1 MSASPAMCGRA
12 RRQLHR
18 KSLVVGIVILA
29 IVAALLG
36 IPAVFAQSSSGVM
49 GGMIAVLLF
58 TSTFWIVALVLVIVG
73 VLGEVKARRI
83 NREDWATATALA
95 EHAEELLRQPSGAAY
110 TSGAV
115 IRMDP
120 HRVLEV
126 ERHFDEKTAGEARGT
141 LMHQFSMFGQSFGV
155 GYAVGNR
162 TSVGSSV
169 HSGAIRGMSDVHLA
183 LSSTTRH
190 DLMGDALFAL
200 FETRDSSGAAD
211 TLRVTALS
219 NGAVL
224 EWINGLVEQ
233 TAQQFGLDTHSGV
246 TVRSYAQRLAAH
258 FAPADVSYLS
268 DRLHLALAQDKRGE
282 QTPVIAVDG
291 VRSGRGAVV
300 ATSARIGDADDL
312 RIFPTAF
319 PAMWGHA
326 VGGALTAAS
335 APAQIGT

>member
-1 MSASPAMCGRA
+1 MCGRA
-12 RRQLHR
+12 RRHLHR
-18 KSLVVGIVILA
+18 KSLIVGIVLLA
-29 IVAALLG
+29 FVAALLLL
-36 IPAVFAQSSSGVM
+36 PLLLAQTSSGVIS
-49 GGMIAVLLF
+49 GMLAVLFF
-58 TSTFWIVALVLVIVG
+58 TSALWIVAIILVIVG
-73 VLGEVKARRI
+73 VLGETKARRI

-95 EHAEELLRQPSGAAY
+95 DRAEELLRQPAQSAY

-115 IRMDP
+115 ISLDP

-155 GYAVGNR
+155 GYAAGNR
-162 TSVGSSV
+162 TSVGASV
-169 HSGAIRGMSDVHLA
+169 HSGAIRGMSDVHLSLA
-183 LSSTTRH
+183 STTRN

-200 FETRDSSGAAD
+200 FETKDADGSAD
-211 TLRVTALS
+211 TLRVTAVS

-224 EWINGLVEQ
+224 DWIRGLIDQ
-233 TAQQFGLDTHSGV
+233 TAQQFGMDTHSGV
-246 TVRSYAQRLAAH
+246 TVQSYAPRLAAH

-282 QTPVIAVDG
+282 QAPAIAVDG

-300 ATSARIGDADDL
+300 ATSARIGSGDDL

-319 PAMWGHA
+319 PAMWGSA
-326 VGGALTAAS
+326 VGGALAAATS
-335 APAQIGT
+335 PAQISS